1 MLDLLM
7 NEGAQWFT
15 GVAFVASLMFAI
27 TVLLLFVGGD
37 GGLDGGGDVD
47 LPDGSGDGNASFKV
61 LSLQGVVGFGMGW
74 GWGGLVAFRN
84 LGWTWNVSAV
94 AGVVVGGLFVA
105 MLWLG
110 FKLVY
115 GLAGD
120 GNVHRRDAMGLTGT
134 VTVAIPASGSGRV
147 RVVIRNHQ
155 REFSATSR
163 SIRIESHS
171 AVRVVAVRDDGMLEV
186 EPA

>member
-1 MLDLLM
+1 MMNLLLT
-7 NEGAQWFT
+7 EGAQWFT
-15 GVAFVASLMFAI
+15 GVAVVASLLFGV

-37 GGLDGGGDVD
+37 GGLDSGGDID
-47 LPDGSGDGNASFKV
+47 LPDGGGDGNSAFKV

-74 GWGGLVAFRN
+74 GWGGLVAFRS
-84 LGWTWNVSAV
+84 LGWGWSASAI
-94 AGVVVGGLFVA
+94 AGVVVGGLFVGL
-105 MLWLG
+105 LWLG

-115 GLAGD
+115 SLAGD
-120 GNVHRRDAMGLTGT
+120 GNVYRRDAVGLVGT

-163 SIRIESHS
+163 GERIELHS
-171 AVRVVAVRDDGMLEV
+171 TVRVVAVRDDGMLGV
-186 EPA
+186 EPV